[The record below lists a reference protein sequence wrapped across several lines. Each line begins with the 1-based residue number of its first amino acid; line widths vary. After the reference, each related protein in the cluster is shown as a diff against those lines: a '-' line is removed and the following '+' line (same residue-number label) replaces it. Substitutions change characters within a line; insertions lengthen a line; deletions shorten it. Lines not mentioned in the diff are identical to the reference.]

1 LTKNNGIQ
9 AHPDFGKL
17 SHHLGRLLD
26 RMKTIRNP
34 ARVSRST
41 GGTWLAM
48 GGKLEIAEGKV
59 VGLPMKRE
67 SPYL

>member
-1 LTKNNGIQ
+1 MGYKPR
-9 AHPDFGKL
+9 PDFGQL

-41 GGTWLAM
+41 GGSWLAM
-48 GGKLEIAEGKV
+48 GGTLEIAEGKV